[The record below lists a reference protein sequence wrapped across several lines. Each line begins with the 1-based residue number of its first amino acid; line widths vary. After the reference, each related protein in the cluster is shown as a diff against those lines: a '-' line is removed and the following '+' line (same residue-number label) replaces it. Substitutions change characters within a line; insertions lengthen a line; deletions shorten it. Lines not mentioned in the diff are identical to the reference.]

1 MAKANKKSNTPQS
14 TAGTAAIEGNKATAA
29 LVMTGADTWQK
40 MIVYL
45 FYGVISLTL
54 IYLVV
59 PPYEADK
66 FKALVLVVPLLVVS
80 AVFVTVR
87 YRKLSHFEE
96 RVPPPPKTM
105 QIPGVVSDRLRS
117 ILEEFRKEA
126 HAFLKT
132 KDATLPDK
140 YVRANIF
147 FPEYGETQRW
157 DDYVLK
163 IRPGLH
169 LNMEGPEIG
178 IILHPGQGVTDKV
191 FQSGDAR
198 TAKRLKSDSAEGA
211 DWESIYHITD
221 ELAAVIHPDLRWIIS
236 MPIKGQTGR
245 CIGVMNVDGLVHEFG
260 TDTLFDCAGTLTT
273 YPYTVFGLVTET

>member
-1 MAKANKKSNTPQS
+1 MAKTNKKSNNPQS
-14 TAGTAAIEGNKATAA
+14 TAGTSATEGNNATAA
-29 LVMTGADTWQK
+29 LAMAGADTWQK
-40 MIVYL
+40 AIVYL
-45 FYGVISLTL
+45 FYGVISITL

-66 FKALVLVVPLLVVS
+66 FKALVLVVPLLVV
-80 AVFVTVR
+80 AAIFVIVR
-87 YRKLSHFEE
+87 YKKLSHVEKGAPS
-96 RVPPPPKTM
+96 RPKTI
-105 QIPGVVSDRLRS
+105 QIPGVVSDRLRP

-140 YVRANIF
+140 CVRANIF
-147 FPEYGETQRW
+147 FPEYGGKERG

-198 TAKRLKSDSAEGA
+198 TAKRLKSDSAAGG

-221 ELAAVIHPDLRWIIS
+221 EVAAVIHPDLKWIIS
-236 MPIKGQTGR
+236 MPIKGQAGR
-245 CIGVMNVDGLVHEFG
+245 CIGVMNIDGLVHEFD
-260 TDTLFDCAGTLTT
+260 TDTLFNCAAKLTT
-273 YPYTVFGLVTET
+273 FPFTVFGLVTGI